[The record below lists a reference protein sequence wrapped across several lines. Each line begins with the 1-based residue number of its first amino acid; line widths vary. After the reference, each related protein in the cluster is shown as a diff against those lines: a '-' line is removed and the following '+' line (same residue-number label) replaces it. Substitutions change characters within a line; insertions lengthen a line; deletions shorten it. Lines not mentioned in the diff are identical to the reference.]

1 MTYPGTGSKRLAR
14 PRRTDRRQDA
24 GVRAGGAL
32 APRVDEES
40 EHRPVVDKKASQ
52 DEPGGTQPA
61 ESLKAAFRLFEETA
75 DGVFISSPSG
85 EILFC
90 NRAAETILEAS
101 AQQVVGQECREF
113 FNGRDSNGNQL
124 CQWPCPLKMSMGRG
138 DLIQH
143 FEMATRTRT
152 GKPLWIDVSCVAL
165 PCDDNQPPTVAH
177 LFRDVTAAHQLEV
190 LVRQQ
195 LAQTQLAMSEEIPP
209 HIAELTRR
217 ELQVVTLM
225 RTGATTAAIAE
236 QLFISKTTV
245 RNHIQNIFSKLKVH
259 SRLEVVA
266 YVNEITR
273 REPTTRAGAGSVP
286 GATKEPPRQRDGRDR
301 TD

>member
-1 MTYPGTGSKRLAR
+1 MARPGSGSKRLVRAR
-14 PRRTDRRQDA
+14 RISQRQDG
-24 GVRAGGAL
+24 GVRAGEAV
-32 APRVDEES
+32 ARSADEEN
-40 EHRPVVDKKASQ
+40 EHRSVIDEKSSRSGPGNIQPV
-52 DEPGGTQPA
+52 EPR
-61 ESLKAAFRLFEETA
+61 EAAFKLFAETA
-75 DGVFISSPSG
+75 DGVFVSAPSG

-90 NRAAETILEAS
+90 NQAAETILEAS

-124 CQWPCPLKMSMGRG
+124 CQWPCPLKMSLSRG

-165 PCDDNQPPTVAH
+165 PCNDNQPPTVVH

-195 LAQTQLAMSEEIPP
+195 LAQTQLAMSEKTVSPVSSIG
-209 HIAELTRR
+209 ELTRR

-259 SRLEVVA
+259 SRLEAVA
-266 YVNEITR
+266 YVNEIAR
-273 REPTTRAGAGSVP
+273 REPTTRADAGSAH
-286 GATKEPPRQRDGRDR
+286 GATKEPPRAA
-301 TD
+301 

>member
-1 MTYPGTGSKRLAR
+1 MACRMDEDYKYRFAAGEKGSRIES
-14 PRRTDRRQDA
+14 
-24 GVRAGGAL
+24 GGAQS
-32 APRVDEES
+32 AEPRE
-40 EHRPVVDKKASQ
+40 
-52 DEPGGTQPA
+52 
-61 ESLKAAFRLFEETA
+61 AAFRLFAETA
-75 DGVFISSPSG
+75 DGVFVSAPSG

-90 NRAAETILEAS
+90 NHAAETILEAS
-101 AQQVVGQECREF
+101 AQQVVGQKCGEF

-124 CQWPCPLKMSMGRG
+124 CQWPCPLKMSLSRG

-165 PCDDNQPPTVAH
+165 PSADNQPPTVVH

-195 LAQTQLAMSEEIPP
+195 LAQTQLAMSEKTVSPIG
-209 HIAELTRR
+209 ELTRR

-259 SRLEVVA
+259 SRLEAVA
-266 YVNEITR
+266 YVNEIAR
-273 REPTTRAGAGSVP
+273 REPTTHAEAGQGP
-286 GATKEPPRQRDGRDR
+286 GVTKEPPKAA
-301 TD
+301 

>member
-1 MTYPGTGSKRLAR
+1 MAHLGNGSKHSGRIHRPAR
-14 PRRTDRRQDA
+14 RSDDGPRSEAGAQRT
-24 GVRAGGAL
+24 G
-32 APRVDEES
+32 EEC
-40 EHRPVVDKKASQ
+40 EHRPGVDEKGSQGASVGAPPL
-52 DEPGGTQPA
+52 EPR
-61 ESLKAAFRLFEETA
+61 EAAFRLFAETA
-75 DGVFISSPSG
+75 DGVFVSAPTG

-90 NRAAETILEAS
+90 NPAAEKILEAS
-101 AQQVVGQECREF
+101 AQQVVGQKCGEF

-124 CQWPCPLKMSMGRG
+124 CQWPCPLKMTMSRG

-165 PCDDNQPPTVAH
+165 PSEDNQPPTVVH
-177 LFRDVTAAHQLEV
+177 LFRDVTASHQLEV

-195 LAQTQLAMSEEIPP
+195 LAQSQLAMTEKNVSPVG
-209 HIAELTRR
+209 ELTRR
-217 ELQVVTLM
+217 ELQIVTLM

-259 SRLEVVA
+259 SRLEAVA
-266 YVNEITR
+266 YVNEMAR
-273 REPTTRAGAGSVP
+273 REPAARSETGQAPDPTTEFPKAV
-286 GATKEPPRQRDGRDR
+286 K
-301 TD
+301 

>member
-1 MTYPGTGSKRLAR
+1 MAHPGTGPKRLAR
-14 PRRTDRRQDA
+14 TRRTDRRQEA
-24 GVRAGGAL
+24 GVRAGDAV
-32 APRVDEES
+32 ASRVDEEG
-40 EHRPVVDKKASQ
+40 EHRSVGDEKGSQ
-52 DEPGGTQPA
+52 GEPGGAQPA
-61 ESLKAAFRLFEETA
+61 DPLSAVFRLFAETA

-124 CQWPCPLKMSMGRG
+124 CQWPCPLKMSLSRG

-165 PCDDNQPPTVAH
+165 PCDEGQPPTVAH
-177 LFRDVTAAHQLEV
+177 LFRDVTAAHQIEV

-195 LAQTQLAMSEEIPP
+195 LAQTQLTMSEETSPP
-209 HIAELTRR
+209 IGELTQR

-259 SRLEVVA
+259 SRLEAVA
-266 YVNEITR
+266 YVNEIAR
-273 REPTTRAGAGSVP
+273 RGSTTRVNAGPAP
-286 GATKEPPRQRDGRDR
+286 GATKEP
-301 TD
+301 TKAA

>member
-1 MTYPGTGSKRLAR
+1 MAHSGNGSKHSRRIHR
-14 PRRTDRRQDA
+14 PDRQPDDGPRSVA
-24 GVRAGGAL
+24 GSRRAG
-32 APRVDEES
+32 EEC
-40 EHRPVVDKKASQ
+40 EHRPAVDEKGSHGESGKAQ
-52 DEPGGTQPA
+52 LLEPR
-61 ESLKAAFRLFEETA
+61 EAAFRLFAETA
-75 DGVFISSPSG
+75 DGVFVSAPSG

-90 NRAAETILEAS
+90 NPAAEKILEAS
-101 AQQVVGQECREF
+101 AQQVVGQKCGEF

-124 CQWPCPLKMSMGRG
+124 CQWPCPLKMSLSRG

-165 PCDDNQPPTVAH
+165 PCDDNQPPTVVH

-195 LAQTQLAMSEEIPP
+195 LAQNHLATSEEAVPTIG
-209 HIAELTRR
+209 ELTRR

-236 QLFISKTTV
+236 QLFISKTT
-245 RNHIQNIFSKLKVH
+245 
-259 SRLEVVA
+259 
-266 YVNEITR
+266 
-273 REPTTRAGAGSVP
+273 
-286 GATKEPPRQRDGRDR
+286 
-301 TD
+301 

>member
-1 MTYPGTGSKRLAR
+1 MAQSGNGSKHSRRIHR
-14 PRRTDRRQDA
+14 PDRQPDDGPRSEA
-24 GVRAGGAL
+24 GVRRTG
-32 APRVDEES
+32 EEC
-40 EHRPVVDKKASQ
+40 EHRPAVDEKGSRGESGAIQSL
-52 DEPGGTQPA
+52 EPR
-61 ESLKAAFRLFEETA
+61 EAAFRLFAETA
-75 DGVFISSPSG
+75 DGVFVSAPTG

-90 NRAAETILEAS
+90 NPAAEKILEAS
-101 AQQVVGQECREF
+101 AQQVVGQQCREF

-124 CQWPCPLKMSMGRG
+124 CQWPCPLKMSLSRG

-143 FEMATRTRT
+143 FEMSTRTRT

-165 PCDDNQPPTVAH
+165 PSEDKQPPTVVH

-195 LAQTQLAMSEEIPP
+195 LAQTQLTMSEKNVSPVG
-209 HIAELTRR
+209 ELTRR
-217 ELQVVTLM
+217 ELQIVTLM

-259 SRLEVVA
+259 SRLEAVA
-266 YVNEITR
+266 YVNEMAR
-273 REPTTRAGAGSVP
+273 REPTARTESEQTSGV
-286 GATKEPPRQRDGRDR
+286 TKEPHKAA
-301 TD
+301 

>member
-1 MTYPGTGSKRLAR
+1 VGKN
-14 PRRTDRRQDA
+14 
-24 GVRAGGAL
+24 VV
-32 APRVDEES
+32 APRVDQEND
-40 EHRPVVDKKASQ
+40 HRPVTGEVRPQSN
-52 DEPGGTQPA
+52 PGGTQPS
-61 ESLKAAFRLFEETA
+61 ESLQAAFKLFSETA
-75 DGVFISSPSG
+75 DGVFISAPSG

-90 NRAAETILEAS
+90 NKAAETILEAS

-124 CQWPCPLKMSMGRG
+124 CQWPCPLKMSMSRG

-165 PCDDNQPPTVAH
+165 PCDDNQPPTVVH
-177 LFRDVTAAHQLEV
+177 LFRDVTSSHQLEV

-195 LAQTQLAMSEEIPP
+195 LAQTQLTTNEKTVSPVPIG
-209 HIAELTRR
+209 ELTRR
-217 ELQVVTLM
+217 ELQIITLM

-245 RNHIQNIFSKLKVH
+245 RNHIQNIFSKLNVH
-259 SRLEVVA
+259 SRLEAVA
-266 YVNEITR
+266 YVNEMAR
-273 REPTTRAGAGSVP
+273 RGPSTRADTVSAPGS
-286 GATKEPPRQRDGRDR
+286 TKEPTRAA
-301 TD
+301 

>member
-1 MTYPGTGSKRLAR
+1 MDEQYDAHQCAAGERGSRIESG
-14 PRRTDRRQDA
+14 DA
-24 GVRAGGAL
+24 
-32 APRVDEES
+32 
-40 EHRPVVDKKASQ
+40 
-52 DEPGGTQPA
+52 QPA
-61 ESLKAAFRLFEETA
+61 EPREAAFKLFAETA
-75 DGVFISSPSG
+75 DGVFVSAPSG

-101 AQQVVGQECREF
+101 ARQVVGQKCGEF

-124 CQWPCPLKMSMGRG
+124 CQWPCPLKMTLSRG

-165 PCDDNQPPTVAH
+165 PCEDNQPPTVVH

-195 LAQTQLAMSEEIPP
+195 LAQTQLAMSESEKTVSPIG
-209 HIAELTRR
+209 ELTRR

-259 SRLEVVA
+259 SRLEAVA
-266 YVNEITR
+266 YVNEMAR
-273 REPTTRAGAGSVP
+273 REPTARTEAGSAS
-286 GATKEPPRQRDGRDR
+286 GAATEPPKAA
-301 TD
+301 

>member
-1 MTYPGTGSKRLAR
+1 MAHLGSGPKRLAR
-14 PRRTDRRQDA
+14 TRRTGHRQDA
-24 GVRAGGAL
+24 GIRAGEAV
-32 APRVDEES
+32 ARRVGEEY
-40 EHRPVVDKKASQ
+40 EHRSVD
-52 DEPGGTQPA
+52 DEKGSRSGPGCTQPA
-61 ESLKAAFRLFEETA
+61 EPREATLKLFAETA
-75 DGVFISSPSG
+75 DGVFVSSPSG

-101 AQQVVGQECREF
+101 AQQIVGQKCGAF
-113 FNGRDSNGNQL
+113 FNGRDRNGNQL
-124 CQWPCPLKMSMGRG
+124 CQWPCPLKMSLCRG

-165 PCDDNQPPTVAH
+165 PCDDNQPPTVVH

-195 LAQTQLAMSEEIPP
+195 LAQTQLAMGEETVSPIG
-209 HIAELTRR
+209 ELTRR

-259 SRLEVVA
+259 SRLEAVA
-266 YVNEITR
+266 YVNEIAR
-273 REPTTRAGAGSVP
+273 REPTTRTQAGPAP
-286 GATKEPPRQRDGRDR
+286 GATKEPPKAA
-301 TD
+301 

>member
-1 MTYPGTGSKRLAR
+1 MAYPGTGPKRLAR
-14 PRRTDRRQDA
+14 TRRTDRRQEA
-24 GVRAGGAL
+24 GVRASDAV
-32 APRVDEES
+32 ARRVDEEGK
-40 EHRPVVDKKASQ
+40 HRSVVDEKGSQ
-52 DEPGGTQPA
+52 GEPGGTQPA
-61 ESLKAAFRLFEETA
+61 EPLKAAFRLFAETA

-101 AQQVVGQECREF
+101 AQQVVGQECRKF

-124 CQWPCPLKMSMGRG
+124 CQWPCPLKMSLSRG

-165 PCDDNQPPTVAH
+165 PCDDNQPPTVVH
-177 LFRDVTAAHQLEV
+177 LFRDVTAAHQIEV

-195 LAQTQLAMSEEIPP
+195 LAQTQLAMSEETPP
-209 HIAELTRR
+209 LIVELTQR

-259 SRLEVVA
+259 SRLEAVA
-266 YVNEITR
+266 YVNEIAR
-273 REPTTRAGAGSVP
+273 RGSTTRTKVEPAP
-286 GATKEPPRQRDGRDR
+286 GATKEPPKAA
-301 TD
+301 

>member
-1 MTYPGTGSKRLAR
+1 MARPGSGSKRLV
-14 PRRTDRRQDA
+14 RTRRQDG
-24 GVRAGGAL
+24 GVRAGKAV
-32 APRVDEES
+32 ARSADEENEDRSVVDEKGS
-40 EHRPVVDKKASQ
+40 RSG
-52 DEPGGTQPA
+52 PGHTQPV
-61 ESLKAAFRLFEETA
+61 EPREAAFKLFAETA
-75 DGVFISSPSG
+75 DGVFVSAPSG

-90 NRAAETILEAS
+90 NQAAETILEAS

-124 CQWPCPLKMSMGRG
+124 CQWPCPLKMSLSRG

-165 PCDDNQPPTVAH
+165 PCDDNQPPTVVH

-195 LAQTQLAMSEEIPP
+195 LAQTQLATSEEIVPT
-209 HIAELTRR
+209 IGELTRR

-259 SRLEVVA
+259 SRLEAVA
-266 YVNEITR
+266 YVNEIVR
-273 REPTTRAGAGSVP
+273 REPTTRAEAGP
-286 GATKEPPRQRDGRDR
+286 AHGATKEPPRAA
-301 TD
+301 

>member
-1 MTYPGTGSKRLAR
+1 ME
-14 PRRTDRRQDA
+14 PR
-24 GVRAGGAL
+24 
-32 APRVDEES
+32 E
-40 EHRPVVDKKASQ
+40 
-52 DEPGGTQPA
+52 
-61 ESLKAAFRLFEETA
+61 AAFKLFAETA
-75 DGVFISSPSG
+75 DGVFISAPTG

-90 NRAAETILEAS
+90 NSAAETILEAS
-101 AQQVVGQECREF
+101 AEQVVGQQCREF

-124 CQWPCPLKMSMGRG
+124 CQWPCPLKMSLSRG

-165 PCDDNQPPTVAH
+165 PTENSQPPTVVH

-195 LAQTQLAMSEEIPP
+195 LAQTQLTMSEKTVSPIG
-209 HIAELTRR
+209 ELTRR

-259 SRLEVVA
+259 SRLEAVA
-266 YVNEITR
+266 YVNEMSR
-273 REPTTRAGAGSVP
+273 REPNRTEAGPSS
-286 GATKEPPRQRDGRDR
+286 GAAKEPHKAA
-301 TD
+301 

>member
-1 MTYPGTGSKRLAR
+1 MAHPANGSKRSTRTLKVGL
-14 PRRTDRRQDA
+14 RRDG
-24 GVRAGGAL
+24 GVRAGEAMGLAL
-32 APRVDEES
+32 GKEY
-40 EHRPVVDKKASQ
+40 EHRPIAAGDEKGSRYESESVQ
-52 DEPGGTQPA
+52 PDEPR
-61 ESLKAAFRLFEETA
+61 EAAFKLFAETA
-75 DGVFISSPSG
+75 DGVFVSAPSG

-101 AQQVVGQECREF
+101 SQQVVGQKCGEF

-124 CQWPCPLKMSMGRG
+124 CQWPCPLKMTLSRG

-165 PCDDNQPPTVAH
+165 PCADNQPPTVVH
-177 LFRDVTAAHQLEV
+177 LFRDVTSAHQLEV

-195 LAQTQLAMSEEIPP
+195 LAQTQLTASEKTVSPVGD
-209 HIAELTRR
+209 LTRR
-217 ELQVVTLM
+217 ELQIVTLM

-259 SRLEVVA
+259 SRLEAVA
-266 YVNEITR
+266 YVNEIAR
-273 REPTTRAGAGSVP
+273 REPTARAEAGPAPGVP
-286 GATKEPPRQRDGRDR
+286 KEP
-301 TD
+301 TKAA

>member
-1 MTYPGTGSKRLAR
+1 MAHSGNGPKRSVR
-14 PRRTDRRQDA
+14 IS
-24 GVRAGGAL
+24 RAGLRRDRGVHTGEADS
-32 APRVDEES
+32 RIDNETC
-40 EHRPVVDKKASQ
+40 EHRPAPAI
-52 DEPGGTQPA
+52 DEKGSRSEPESVQPT
-61 ESLKAAFRLFEETA
+61 EPREAAFKLFAETA
-75 DGVFISSPSG
+75 DGVFVSAPTG

-90 NRAAETILEAS
+90 NQAAETILEAS
-101 AQQVVGQECREF
+101 AQQVVGQKCGEF

-124 CQWPCPLKMSMGRG
+124 CQWPCPLKMSLGRG

-165 PCDDNQPPTVAH
+165 PSDENQPPTVVH

-195 LAQTQLAMSEEIPP
+195 LAQTQLATSEKAISPSP
-209 HIAELTRR
+209 IAELTRR
-217 ELQVVTLM
+217 ELQIVTLM

-259 SRLEVVA
+259 SRLEAVA
-266 YVNEITR
+266 YVNEIAR
-273 REPTTRAGAGSVP
+273 REPAARAEAGQAP
-286 GATKEPPRQRDGRDR
+286 GATKEPHKAA
-301 TD
+301 

>member
-1 MTYPGTGSKRLAR
+1 M
-14 PRRTDRRQDA
+14 
-24 GVRAGGAL
+24 
-32 APRVDEES
+32 
-40 EHRPVVDKKASQ
+40 
-52 DEPGGTQPA
+52 
-61 ESLKAAFRLFEETA
+61 SL
-75 DGVFISSPSG
+75 S
-85 EILFC
+85 
-90 NRAAETILEAS
+90 
-101 AQQVVGQECREF
+101 
-113 FNGRDSNGNQL
+113 
-124 CQWPCPLKMSMGRG
+124 RG

-165 PCDDNQPPTVAH
+165 PCDDNQPPTVVH

-195 LAQTQLAMSEEIPP
+195 LAQTQLATSEETVPTIG
-209 HIAELTRR
+209 ELTRR

-259 SRLEVVA
+259 SRLEAVA
-266 YVNEITR
+266 YVNEIAR
-273 REPTTRAGAGSVP
+273 REPTTRAEAGP
-286 GATKEPPRQRDGRDR
+286 AHGATKEPPRAA
-301 TD
+301 

>member
-1 MTYPGTGSKRLAR
+1 MAHSGNGSKHSRRIHRPDRQPDDGPRSEAEAR
-14 PRRTDRRQDA
+14 RR
-24 GVRAGGAL
+24 GAEYEH
-32 APRVDEES
+32 RSVVDEKGSRGES
-40 EHRPVVDKKASQ
+40 ADVQSL
-52 DEPGGTQPA
+52 EPR
-61 ESLKAAFRLFEETA
+61 EAAFRLFAETA
-75 DGVFISSPSG
+75 DGVFVSAPTG

-90 NRAAETILEAS
+90 NPAAEKILEAS
-101 AQQVVGQECREF
+101 AQQVVGQQCREF

-124 CQWPCPLKMSMGRG
+124 CQWPCPLNMSLSRG

-165 PCDDNQPPTVAH
+165 PSEEAQPPTVVH
-177 LFRDVTAAHQLEV
+177 LFRDVTGAHQLEV

-195 LAQTQLAMSEEIPP
+195 LAQTQLATSEEIVPT
-209 HIAELTRR
+209 IGELTRR
-217 ELQVVTLM
+217 ELQIVTLM

-259 SRLEVVA
+259 SRLEAVA
-266 YVNEITR
+266 YVNEIAR
-273 REPTTRAGAGSVP
+273 REPTTRADAGSAH
-286 GATKEPPRQRDGRDR
+286 GATKEPPRAA
-301 TD
+301 

>member
-1 MTYPGTGSKRLAR
+1 MARSGSGPKRSAQT
-14 PRRTDRRQDA
+14 RRTGRQHDG
-24 GVRAGGAL
+24 GVRTSQSVAHRTDG
-32 APRVDEES
+32 ES
-40 EHRPVVDKKASQ
+40 EHRPVAYEKGVECA
-52 DEPGGTQPA
+52 PGGAQPA
-61 ESLKAAFRLFEETA
+61 EPLKAAFQLFAETA
-75 DGVFISSPSG
+75 DGVFISAPSG

-90 NRAAETILEAS
+90 NKAAETILEAP
-101 AQQVVGQECREF
+101 AEQVVGQECREF

-124 CQWPCPLKMSMGRG
+124 CQWPCPLKMSLSRG

-165 PCDDNQPPTVAH
+165 PCESNQPPTVVH

-195 LAQTQLAMSEEIPP
+195 LTQTQLAVNEEAVPP
-209 HIAELTRR
+209 IGDLTRR
-217 ELQVVTLM
+217 ELQIVTLM

-259 SRLEVVA
+259 SRLEAVA
-266 YVNEITR
+266 YVNQITR
-273 REPTTRAGAGSVP
+273 REPTTRTEAGPASAV
-286 GATKEPPRQRDGRDR
+286 TKQP
-301 TD
+301 TKAA

>member
-1 MTYPGTGSKRLAR
+1 MAYPGTGPKRLAR
-14 PRRTDRRQDA
+14 TRRTDRRQEA
-24 GVRAGGAL
+24 GVRAGDAV
-32 APRVDEES
+32 ARRVDEEGK
-40 EHRPVVDKKASQ
+40 HRSIGDEKGSQ
-52 DEPGGTQPA
+52 GEPGGTQPA
-61 ESLKAAFRLFEETA
+61 EPLKAAFRLFAETA

-113 FNGRDSNGNQL
+113 FNGRDRNGNQL
-124 CQWPCPLKMSMGRG
+124 CQWPCPLKMSLSRG

-177 LFRDVTAAHQLEV
+177 LFRDVTAAHQIEV

-195 LAQTQLAMSEEIPP
+195 LAQTQLAMSEETPP
-209 HIAELTRR
+209 LIVELTQR

-259 SRLEVVA
+259 SRLEAVA
-266 YVNEITR
+266 YVNEIAR
-273 REPTTRAGAGSVP
+273 RESTTRTKVEPAP
-286 GATKEPPRQRDGRDR
+286 GATKEPPKAA
-301 TD
+301 

>member
-1 MTYPGTGSKRLAR
+1 MAHLGNGPKRSVR
-14 PRRTDRRQDA
+14 IPRVGLRRDG
-24 GVRAGGAL
+24 GVRTGEA
-32 APRVDEES
+32 VDYRMDDEG
-40 EHRPVVDKKASQ
+40 EHRFAPVVDEKDSRS
-52 DEPGGTQPA
+52 EPKSVQPT
-61 ESLKAAFRLFEETA
+61 EPREAAFKLFAETA
-75 DGVFISSPSG
+75 DGVFVSAPTG

-90 NRAAETILEAS
+90 NQAAETILEAS
-101 AQQVVGQECREF
+101 AQQVVGQQCREF

-124 CQWPCPLKMSMGRG
+124 CQWPCPLKMTLSRG

-165 PCDDNQPPTVAH
+165 PCEDNQPPTVVH

-195 LAQTQLAMSEEIPP
+195 LAQTQLTASEKTVSPVGD
-209 HIAELTRR
+209 LTRR

-259 SRLEVVA
+259 SRLEAVA
-266 YVNEITR
+266 YVNEIAR
-273 REPTTRAGAGSVP
+273 REPAARAEAGQAP
-286 GATKEPPRQRDGRDR
+286 GAPKEPHRAA
-301 TD
+301 